1 MQSSSFQG
9 TVPLICPIW
18 PWHLYV
24 VSFHPRGGVARHGG
38 VAQITAICCATV
50 HLSLWIPVT
59 VVIPE
64 PTSSEVSC
72 VFSFSFRISLILRL
86 ATSELVSHVRGSCGP
101 WLCTLAFNQPS
112 LRVFACLLGRF
123 HPGVRACLLAC
134 VDGCVSCDLWVHPPY
149 KRVQAKLGCILF
161 KEPLGWVQAAC
172 TSAANM
178 LIPSEYVKFP
188 VPSIPSFHA
197 QGVKPCWRR

>member
-18 PWHLYV
+18 PWHLYI
-24 VSFHPRGGVARHGG
+24 VSFHPRGGVARHRGRGPHSCYLLCNCPSEPLDPSHGRYSPTHLLRG
-38 VAQITAICCATV
+38 VLCS
-50 HLSLWIPVT
+50 HL
-59 VVIPE
+59 E
-64 PTSSEVSC
+64 A
-72 VFSFSFRISLILRL
+72 LILRL

-134 VDGCVSCDLWVHPPY
+134 VDGCVSCDL
-149 KRVQAKLGCILF
+149 
-161 KEPLGWVQAAC
+161 
-172 TSAANM
+172 
-178 LIPSEYVKFP
+178 
-188 VPSIPSFHA
+188 
-197 QGVKPCWRR
+197 